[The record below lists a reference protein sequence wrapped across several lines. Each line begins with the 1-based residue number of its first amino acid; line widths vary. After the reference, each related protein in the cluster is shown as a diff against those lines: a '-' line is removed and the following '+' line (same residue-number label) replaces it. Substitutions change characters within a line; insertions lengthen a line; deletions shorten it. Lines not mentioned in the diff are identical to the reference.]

1 MREKKGRKEKG
12 KERKGREKK
21 EKGEVYPKK
30 DELLS
35 AIAIKIFLLWGIEF
49 ENR

>member
-1 MREKKGRKEKG
+1 MREKKGRKENE

-30 DELLS
+30 DELLFNDS
-35 AIAIKIFLLWGIEF
+35 NLNISIVGY
-49 ENR
+49 